1 MKLKVMI
8 GAAVLLALPVQAA
21 TLPSKS
27 VSCVTEPELRA
38 GLAFAMQ
45 EVMVAVSS
53 RCGPNLSETSY
64 LRTKGPQLVARYADT
79 ASKETDVLNNLIKR
93 LGPELKIADG
103 DPVAMKGM
111 VSTLIATGL
120 GKVLSD
126 KRCEDVD
133 QALSLLDPMPAENM
147 IGLFVF
153 AAQKAD
159 LSDRTKAKRAGN
171 AAPKRSII
179 CAAGTATGTK
189 DRNSLDRH

>member
-1 MKLKVMI
+1 MRLKALI
-8 GAAVLLALPVQAA
+8 GTTVLLVLPVQAA

-45 EVMVAVSS
+45 EVMVTVSS

-64 LRTKGPQLVARYADT
+64 LRSKGSQLVARYADT
-79 ASKETDVLNNLIKR
+79 ASNSAEVLNSLIKR
-93 LGPELKIADG
+93 LGPKLKIADG

-120 GKVLSD
+120 GKMLSD
-126 KRCEDVD
+126 KSCEDVD
-133 QALSLLDPMPAENM
+133 QALRLLDPMPAENI

-159 LSDRTKAKRAGN
+159 ESNRLKAKRSGATVS
-171 AAPKRSII
+171 KRSII
-179 CAAGTATGTK
+179 CATGTAAGIK
-189 DRNSLDRH
+189 DRDSLDRH